1 MKNIILVFMLALVTV
16 GAVSITIPAY
26 AQQTQVQENDPLE
39 TVNRG
44 IYKFN
49 SFFDELLF
57 KPFAKLYRAILPGWG
72 RKAVGNVL
80 HNIAAPVNVLNN
92 VLQGKGERAV
102 EESWRFV
109 INSTFGIGGIL
120 DVASSAGLKRHPED
134 FGQTLGYYGV
144 GSGPYLVLP
153 FLGSSNLRDGLGLVA
168 DTFTTPTTYIDPQAV
183 SFIHAGVRALHIR
196 ETAIEILDDIEADS
210 FDSYATI
217 RSLYAQHRA
226 NVIKK

>member
-16 GAVSITIPAY
+16 GAVSITMPAY
-26 AQQTQVQENDPLE
+26 AKQTQVQVNDPLE

-44 IYKFN
+44 VYEFN
-49 SFFDELLF
+49 SIFDKFLF
-57 KPFAKLYRAILPGWG
+57 KPLAKLYRAVLPSWG

-80 HNIAAPVNVLNN
+80 QNIIAPVNVLNN
-92 VLQGKGERAV
+92 VLQGKGERAT
-102 EESWRFV
+102 EESWRFI

-120 DVASSAGLKRHPED
+120 DVAGSAGLKRHPED
-134 FGQTLGYYGV
+134 FGQTLGHYGV
-144 GSGPYLVLP
+144 GSGPYIVLP
-153 FLGSSNLRDGLGLVA
+153 FLGSSSLRDGFGLVV

-183 SFIHAGVRALHIR
+183 SFIHAGVKAVHIR
-196 ETAIEILDDIEADS
+196 EKAIEILDDIEVDS